1 MRKKNASLI
10 LVGTLAAS
18 ALAAGVSANEMESS
32 TSGMTSTSTSA
43 LTGSQDS
50 SYWQARK
57 LEMQKKSTEMRV
69 KKVAEMAAAGID
81 VSAITGDLLDGTK
94 TEESAFWAAAK
105 IAMNAHEIA
114 SRKAYLEKL
123 KSQGVDVSSITD
135 DVIADGGKFWEAVR
149 KLTATQKAPS
159 TQNGNASSSGELKEF
174 LRTDL
179 TADETKAL
187 SALMAEVGK
196 AIGAVLNDKTLSVDD
211 KVAKILEIQKAN
223 AEVLATQ
230 YVDPAKVDAFRAK
243 SEKKLAEMAEYVRKS
258 LNSGTTPPPP
268 ATSNGEQGKN
278 RGNEERER
286 KKNNPNRTGSGTV
299 ENREPRVEQKANP
312 LSPKFRKTLE
322 TKLRAIPDE
331 KKDEFYQRAKAVIGA
346 QIEKAKTA
354 NKPKLVTKLEAVLAI
369 VEDVLGPADG
379 EDSAIIDS
387 IFSSG
392 STAQ

>member
-18 ALAAGVSANEMESS
+18 AIAAGVSANEMESS

-43 LTGSQDS
+43 STGSQDS

-94 TEESAFWAAAK
+94 TEESAFWTAAK

-123 KSQGVDVSSITD
+123 KAQGVDVSSITD
-135 DVIADGGKFWEAVR
+135 DVIADGEKFWEAVR
-149 KLTATQKAPS
+149 KLTANQKAPS

-223 AEVLATQ
+223 AEVLATK
-230 YVDPAKVDAFRAK
+230 YVDPAKVDAFRTK

-278 RGNEERER
+278 RGD
-286 KKNNPNRTGSGTV
+286 
-299 ENREPRVEQKANP
+299 QKANP
-312 LSPKFRKTLE
+312 LSPKFRKSLE

-331 KKDEFYQRAKAVIGA
+331 KKDEFYQRAKTVIGA
-346 QIEKAKTA
+346 QIEKAKAA
-354 NKPKLVTKLEAVLAI
+354 NKPKLVAKLEAVMAI
-369 VEDVLGPADG
+369 VEDILGPTDG

-392 STAQ
+392 SITQ